1 MSGRTGL
8 QLRKQFGRIHR
19 VDGVPPGRRV
29 EARRHL
35 GSRFWQRWP
44 DYRFRF
50 CCFSAYFRLPP
61 HPEPLSSACSKLRKQ
76 LSRASAS
83 RLVVLGSM
91 YFRAEKSNGL
101 FASIAA
107 VAFVSQVPTY
117 LQLEGCL
124 ASCQGDGSLPMSL
137 AIQNKSMSCVKERRQ
152 LRHSFDAVAALL
164 QFIIS

>member
-107 VAFVSQVPTY
+107 VAFVSHLPSIGGMFGKLSRRWVSAHVLGHPEQVY
-117 LQLEGCL
+117 ELRQG
-124 ASCQGDGSLPMSL
+124 ASATST
-137 AIQNKSMSCVKERRQ
+137 
-152 LRHSFDAVAALL
+152 
-164 QFIIS
+164 QFRCCSSSTTVHN